1 MSNPTTFGAS
11 SVLDDNDV
19 SISDLAK
26 HVQTL
31 TDRIQ
36 DLEQEVAEKDERI
49 NELEEQVTNQASVE
63 WRGEAKKAANLWVG
77 PYPLGKAVARHGERL
92 DDQDQRIDDL
102 ERGEVDVSDVLDL
115 DGTGNQLQIQRD
127 TAARKTGNHELSKN
141 KERATFVW
149 AAFHERARRGHGK
162 MRLPSW
168 LVKQILDEHGLDTNP
183 NTVRRVM
190 EFVARGTSQ
199 NETSDPED
207 DNNLVTLKHRNEK
220 NILVADED
228 EWESFFAEQTEH
240 VSTVDEDADTN
251 NQRSNDGTDD
261 QADTDTVR
269 ENADEEFDVL
279 SSAAPITSDEDE
291 SITEEITVS

>member
-1 MSNPTTFGAS
+1 MSNTTTSGAS
-11 SVLDDNDV
+11 SSPDESNISV
-19 SISDLAK
+19 SDLAK
-26 HVQTL
+26 HIQSL
-31 TDRIQ
+31 TDRID
-36 DLEQEVAEKDERI
+36 DLEQEVAKKDERI
-49 NELEEQVTNQASVE
+49 EELEAQATIE
-63 WRGEAKKAANLWVG
+63 WRGDAKKAENLWVG
-77 PYPLGKAVARHGERL
+77 PYPLGKAVERHGGRL
-92 DDQDQRIDDL
+92 DDHDQRIRDL

-168 LVKQILDEHGLDTNP
+168 LVKQILDEHDLDTNP

-199 NETSDPED
+199 SETPDPED
-207 DNNLVTLKHRNEK
+207 DSNLVTLKHRNEK
-220 NILVADED
+220 NVLVADED
-228 EWESFFAEQTEH
+228 EWQAFFAAQMEH
-240 VSTVDEDADTN
+240 ISTGDENTDAN
-251 NQRSNDGTDD
+251 NQRSDDGSDNRV
-261 QADTDTVR
+261 DTDAVA
-269 ENADEEFDVL
+269 EDVDEEFDVL